1 MSGLTFYD
9 WENLTLVRR
18 IEIQPRAV
26 YWSDN
31 GKLVCLATEDSYYIL
46 SYDSDE
52 VQRARDNEE
61 TAEDGVESAFSV
73 LGEVHESVRTG
84 LWVGD
89 CFIYTNAVNRI
100 NYYVG
105 GELVTVAHLDRPL
118 YLLGMYAFKRIFI
131 DYLLC
136 NIQLDL
142 TITFNNE
149 Q

>member
-9 WENLTLVRR
+9 WETLTLIRR
-18 IEIQPRAV
+18 IDIQPRAV

-31 GKLVCLATEDSYYIL
+31 GKLVCLATEDGFYIL

-52 VQRARDNEE
+52 IVQAREQGNVS
-61 TAEDGVESAFSV
+61 EDGVESAFNV

-105 GELVTVAHLDRPL
+105 GELVTIAHLDRPL
-118 YLLGMYAFKRIFI
+118 YLLGKKS
-131 DYLLC
+131 
-136 NIQLDL
+136 L
-142 TITFNNE
+142 TISN
-149 Q
+149 